1 MLHSN
6 TNEKMLNGTKKNVEF
21 KGDLGKMPPVES
33 DFAGDM
39 KFAVRTG
46 NFDLLISLTKEN
58 LHKDSEVVSGT
69 DDLILDCLYQAIRM
83 GDFNCIKVFFEH
95 GEADANVWF
104 RDNLTPLHLAAKYGI
119 PFEEK
124 AASEK
129 FPDSDQV
136 TEWRPPDIQGVVHN
150 RIIHY
155 LVAQGAYLECRD
167 QNGMTALHHAVMRN
181 NLNCV
186 MQLISEGA
194 DLNCV
199 DNADMTP
206 LILAVRNSNTR
217 IVQLLLQQNA
227 DATICDN
234 RLCNVFHH
242 ACYHGNK
249 KITDIIYK
257 HLKHEN
263 DAEFAKEM
271 LNSKNV
277 KLETPL
283 HLAILSKSFP
293 ATEYCLD
300 SGADISAVTFQQET
314 ALHLAARSGN
324 MNIVEELLK
333 REVPVDEL
341 NSHMQ
346 TPLFYAIEG
355 GHIYVVERLL
365 SSDAYVDHSDIEG
378 MSPLLLAAKKGFVDI
393 CQLLI
398 EQDAQLYATN
408 HEMESCLMLAV
419 LGKHNDVVEF
429 LLRSE
434 ECEDLLEMTDDKGDT
449 PLHAAVRLGSIQMTK
464 MLIDK
469 GADVLTKNV
478 QQHTA
483 LHVAAIHGRF
493 GIVQLL
499 LDHTPI
505 IAHERDVDG
514 NFAVHLAA
522 KHGNLHVLKKLLSTA
537 PHLNETNSAG
547 QTPLCFAAE
556 HNRLDCVRYLLD
568 QGTDVNHRDNS
579 NITPLFLACCG
590 GHVDIVNELLKAGA
604 KPGFRVHKN
613 HPLYAT
619 WNALDVSVDSRKHL
633 CAQAI
638 LNSDFWESVLHGVAT
653 AEPDEVNTSL
663 RRMICDAP
671 ADAEL
676 ALSRCV
682 TKNTVPKQSKD
693 FEVKFN
699 FHPLENRTSL
709 LMGSDYEDNSFID
722 VDTSGTFMESVIEST
737 RKWKTKNTDLHPVL
751 LMLKRG
757 RESLLNH
764 PLVIALISLK
774 WARFFFIYYAYL
786 LMYALFLALFTS
798 FMLQTK
804 APYMIKLASA
814 GPADTNTLCEKLQN
828 TSAKAYHLHIGVP
841 KYGTMVISVANLLVE
856 LFQMIVFKLDYI
868 SLDNF
873 LELGIYS
880 LALVTTL
887 DFSRCMQTTG
897 LRTVWQWATGIVGI
911 FLAWINLLLYA
922 RRDSKLG
929 IFVIMFL
936 MVMKTFFKFI
946 AVFSPFLIA
955 FTLSFHMLLANHV
968 PFSRV
973 HFAFIKTFS
982 MATGELDTSSIFFDQ
997 YGDANTEN
1005 KVYYEVI
1012 TYIVFVAFVTIMTII
1027 MMNLLVGLAVD
1038 DIKEVRRKAAIIR
1051 EEMKIDLIF
1060 SAESVLNHFRQFIGT
1075 PDEYVYRPNDCHGL
1089 MQHMFRYFY
1098 ESAVRTVQE
1107 VSETDV
1113 AKKEEDG
1120 EDDTETRKKPE
1131 EVLQDLHQLTL
1142 HIGKLL
1148 NRLVDRVNEGGLA
1161 ESRVNRPLVQGA
1173 LRAGV
1178 LDTGP
1183 QPRSLTTT
1191 ATLGDSR
1198 VPSRIERLHIDDDV
1212 DEEPFEF
1219 G

>member
-1 MLHSN
+1 MPSN
-6 TNEKMLNGTKKNVEF
+6 EPYLAYE
-21 KGDLGKMPPVES
+21 
-33 DFAGDM
+33 M
-39 KFAVRTG
+39 KTAVRTG
-46 NFDLLISLTKEN
+46 NVGLLKE
-58 LHKDSEVVSGT
+58 LASEKVHTDSEGVEETEVYM
-69 DDLILDCLYQAIRM
+69 LDCFYQAIRTA
-83 GDFNCIKVFFEH
+83 DFDCLETLFELM
-95 GEADANVWF
+95 EANANAEF
-104 RDNLTPLHLAAKYGI
+104 RDNLSPLQLAAKYGI
-119 PFEEK
+119 PSEERET
-124 AASEK
+124 SEK
-129 FPDSDQV
+129 FSDSDQLA
-136 TEWRPPDIQGVVHN
+136 EWCPPDIHGVVHN
-150 RIIHY
+150 KIIHL
-155 LVAQGAYLECRD
+155 LVTQGAYLECRD
-167 QNGMTALHHAVMRN
+167 QNGMTALHHAAMRN
-181 NLNCV
+181 NFNCV

-199 DNADMTP
+199 DNANMTP
-206 LILAVRNSNTR
+206 LILAVRTGSIR
-217 IVQLLLQQNA
+217 IVKLLLQHKA
-227 DATICDN
+227 DATTCDN
-234 RLCNVFHH
+234 RSCNVFHH
-242 ACYHGNK
+242 ACYHGNE
-249 KITDIIYK
+249 KIIDIIYK
-257 HLKHEN
+257 YLKQEIN
-263 DAEFAKEM
+263 EEFAKEM
-271 LNSKNV
+271 LNASNIR
-277 KLETPL
+277 LETPL

-300 SGADISAVTFQQET
+300 SGANISAVTFQQET

-324 MNIVEELLK
+324 INIVEELLK
-333 REVPVDEL
+333 REVNVGEM
-341 NSHMQ
+341 NNEMQ

-365 SSDAYVDHSDIEG
+365 NSGANVNHTDLG
-378 MSPLLLAAKKGFVDI
+378 LMSPLLLAAKKGHVGI
-393 CQLLI
+393 CQMLVEKGAKLT
-398 EQDAQLYATN
+398 EAN
-408 HEMESCLMLAV
+408 EESESCLMLAV
-419 LGKHNDVVEF
+419 LGKHNDVVGF

-434 ECEDLLEMTDDKGDT
+434 ECEDLLEMADSKGDT

-464 MLIDK
+464 MLISQ
-469 GADVLTKNV
+469 GANVLRKNL
-478 QQHTA
+478 QEHTP
-483 LHVAAIHGRF
+483 LHTAAIHGRF
-493 GIVQLL
+493 SIVQLL
-499 LDHTPI
+499 LDNTPI
-505 IAHERDVDG
+505 IAYERDVDG

-522 KHGNLHVLKKLLSTA
+522 KHGNLHVLRRLLSAA
-537 PHLNETNSAG
+537 PQLNETNSVG
-547 QTPLCFAAE
+547 RTPLCFAAE
-556 HNRLDCVRYLLD
+556 NNRLDCVRYLLE
-568 QGTDVNHRDNS
+568 QGTNVNHRDNS

-590 GHVDIVNELLKAGA
+590 GHVDVVNELLNAGA

-619 WNALDVSVDSRKHL
+619 WNALDVSVDSRKHS

-638 LNSDFWESVLHGVAT
+638 LNSDLWESVLHGVAT
-653 AEPDEVNTSL
+653 AETDELNTSL

-682 TKNTVPKQSKD
+682 TKNTAQKQSGN
-693 FEVKFN
+693 FEIKFN
-699 FHPLENRTSL
+699 FQPLESRTVL
-709 LMGSDYEDNSFID
+709 LMESDYEENSFID
-722 VDTSGTFMESVIEST
+722 LDTSGTFIDSLIDST
-737 RKWKTKNTDLHPVL
+737 RKGKTKNKDFHPVL

-804 APYMIKLASA
+804 APYMMELASS

-828 TSAKAYHLHIGVP
+828 QNTKAYHLHIGVP
-841 KYGTMVISVANLLVE
+841 KYGTMVIAVANLLVE

-868 SLDNF
+868 SIDNF

-880 LALVTTL
+880 LSLITTL

-982 MATGELDTSSIFFDQ
+982 MATGELDTSSI
-997 YGDANTEN
+997 
-1005 KVYYEVI
+1005 
-1012 TYIVFVAFVTIMTII
+1012 
-1027 MMNLLVGLAVD
+1027 
-1038 DIKEVRRKAAIIR
+1038 
-1051 EEMKIDLIF
+1051 DLIF
-1060 SAESVLNHFRQFIGT
+1060 SAESVLNHFRQFIST

-1120 EDDTETRKKPE
+1120 EDDTEKRKKPE

-1148 NRLVDRVNEGGLA
+1148 NRLVDRVNEGGIV
-1161 ESRVNRPLVQGA
+1161 ESRTNRPFMEGTLRSNIPQG
-1173 LRAGV
+1173 
-1178 LDTGP
+1178 TF
-1183 QPRSLTTT
+1183 QPRTLMATTT
-1191 ATLGDSR
+1191 LDSQA
-1198 VPSRIERLHIDDDV
+1198 SSQIQRLHIDDDV